1 MSKMAAF
8 RAGTYRDRDS
18 TTGPQT
24 RVPISAFLQ
33 DNGFVP
39 SRPSRAPQRGAT
51 AAEGA
56 VLGGG
61 GGAFSGANGLPN
73 ITDHRR
79 VSAPALP
86 IQGNDNPF
94 EIQGPPSPI
103 AVKASATPGPFAN
116 MSPEPAM
123 LASVEGDVPMGDA
136 NESLARMQTEMGH
149 LRTLCQNAVASNNS
163 IRELDLGNVQAQ
175 MGMDRN
181 RVQDLAV
188 RVSQMEGMMNA
199 MQNTSLGNVVD
210 RVNEL
215 ESAVEDLKNKVGGG
229 CEAEVAKMREV
240 MGGLKNALDKVGGFV

>member
-39 SRPSRAPQRGAT
+39 SRPSRAPQRGST
-51 AAEGA
+51 AEGA
-56 VLGGG
+56 GMS
-61 GGAFSGANGLPN
+61 GGAFSGANGLPDIGN
-73 ITDHRR
+73 HRR
-79 VSAPALP
+79 VSAPALQL
-86 IQGNDNPF
+86 QGNDSVPVGSH
-94 EIQGPPSPI
+94 GPPSPI
-103 AVKASATPGPFAN
+103 VVKASATPGPFAN

-123 LASVEGDVPMGDA
+123 LASVEGDAPMADA
-136 NESLARMQTEMGH
+136 NERLQMEMGH
-149 LRTLCQNAVASNNS
+149 LRNLCQNAVASNNS

-199 MQNTSLGNVVD
+199 MQNTSLGNIVE

-215 ESAVEDLKNKVGGG
+215 ERVVEDLKNKVGGG

>member
-39 SRPSRAPQRGAT
+39 SRPSRAPQRDST
-51 AAEGA
+51 AEGSG
-56 VLGGG
+56 L
-61 GGAFSGANGLPN
+61 GGAFSGANGLPDIGN
-73 ITDHRR
+73 HRR
-79 VSAPALP
+79 VSAPALHL
-86 IQGNDNPF
+86 QGNDNPF
-94 EIQGPPSPI
+94 ESHDRPSPI
-103 AVKASATPGPFAN
+103 AIKASATPGPFAN

-123 LASVEGDVPMGDA
+123 LASVEGDVPMADA
-136 NESLARMQTEMGH
+136 NERIQMEMGH
-149 LRTLCQNAVASNNS
+149 LRTLCQNAVASNNR

-199 MQNTSLGNVVD
+199 MQNTSLGNIVE

-215 ESAVEDLKNKVGGG
+215 ETAVEDLKNKVGSG

>member
-39 SRPSRAPQRGAT
+39 SRPSRAPQRGST
-51 AAEGA
+51 AEGSG
-56 VLGGG
+56 LGGSG

-73 ITDHRR
+73 I
-79 VSAPALP
+79 
-86 IQGNDNPF
+86 DNPF
-94 EIQGPPSPI
+94 ESQDRPSPI
-103 AVKASATPGPFAN
+103 AIKSSATPGPFAN

-123 LASVEGDVPMGDA
+123 LASVEGDVPMADA
-136 NESLARMQTEMGH
+136 NERANERIQMEMGH

-199 MQNTSLGNVVD
+199 MQNTSLGNIVE

-215 ESAVEDLKNKVGGG
+215 EKAVEDLKNKVGSG

>member
-39 SRPSRAPQRGAT
+39 SRPSRAPQRGVT
-51 AAEGA
+51 AEGGA
-56 VLGGG
+56 GVGS
-61 GGAFSGANGLPN
+61 AFSGANGLPN
-73 ITDHRR
+73 IADHRR
-79 VSAPALP
+79 VSAPALQV
-86 IQGNDNPF
+86 QGNDNPF
-94 EIQGPPSPI
+94 EIQGPPSPVG
-103 AVKASATPGPFAN
+103 VKASATPGPFAN

-123 LASVEGDVPMGDA
+123 LASVEGDAPMGDA
-136 NESLARMQTEMGH
+136 NDSLARMQMEMGH

-215 ESAVEDLKNKVGGG
+215 ESAVEELKNKVGSG

-240 MGGLKNALDKVGGFV
+240 IGGLKNALDKVGGFV